1 MTKKEKA
8 TALPLQ
14 AHQGDIFFEKV
25 TSIPKGFR
33 YNAEK
38 TAYGRIVL
46 AEGEITGHFHALEED
61 TDTVVLTGDDNAAIE
76 EMILHVRNPEGV
88 TVTHP
93 EHGPIT
99 LEPGLWKVARQ
110 REYEHGSETR
120 DKEAKARIV
129 AD

>member
-1 MTKKEKA
+1 MAKKEKDA
-8 TALPLQ
+8 QPPLQ
-14 AHQGDIFFEKV
+14 AHQGDIFFEKID
-25 TSIPKGFR
+25 SIPKGFR
-33 YNAEK
+33 YSPTK

-61 TDTVVLTGDDNAAIE
+61 KETVVLTADDNAAIE

-99 LEPGLWKVARQ
+99 LEPGLWKVTRQ

-120 DKEAKARIV
+120 DREAKARQV

>member
-1 MTKKEKA
+1 MKKDK
-8 TALPLQ
+8 TVQ
-14 AHQGDIFFEKV
+14 AHQGDIFFEKLDAV
-25 TSIPKGFR
+25 PANYR

-38 TAYGRIVL
+38 TGFGRIVL

-61 TDTVVLTGDDNAAIE
+61 TDTVVLTPEDNAAIE
-76 EMILHVRNPEGV
+76 EMILHVRNPKGV

-99 LEPGLWKVARQ
+99 LEPGIWKVARQ

-120 DKEAKARIV
+120 DKEAKARQV